1 MATGF
6 EESPRESDDR
16 FVQCS
21 SVSPI
26 FSAVA
31 RFNRATQSK
40 CKPRAPIASRQF
52 ENGYVSLAPL
62 PTIALRI

>member
-6 EESPRESDDR
+6 EECPRESDDR

-40 CKPRAPIASRQF
+40 CKPRASIASRQF
-52 ENGYVSLAPL
+52 ETG
-62 PTIALRI
+62 